1 MVREMNIT
9 AEQLAEIIKD
19 AVSRILVESKEPK
32 LTLTI
37 AEAASMSGIG
47 RDKITELTFKN
58 GFPCF
63 KVGSKTLINREKFIE
78 WLNEIS
84 EHKAVI

>member
-1 MVREMNIT
+1 MNIT
-9 AEQLAEIIKD
+9 DEQLTLIIKESVTSILS
-19 AVSRILVESKEPK
+19 ASRDTK

-37 AEAASMSGIG
+37 AEAASISGIG
-47 RDKITELTFKN
+47 REKITELTYKN

-78 WLNEIS
+78 WLNKIS
-84 EHKAVI
+84 EEKSVI